1 VADLELSLLANTR
14 EAQKEFGT
22 DVPASLDKMSDALDD
37 VVRDGERGGEKL
49 ERSFREVADAAKKE
63 SREVG
68 EAFDKNAT
76 RGFDRAG
83 DAAREFKGEAIQNLG
98 EVASSFD
105 GTVTGI
111 ADGFQGLA
119 GGASV
124 ALINMGGGLAI
135 AGAGLAGLGLVGG
148 AVLSGIAAKG
158 EAMRE
163 SLSTSFQ
170 QMVDDGVAAFDE
182 LRYQDRLAEAFD
194 PGGDV
199 QAKVQATADA
209 LGLPFHVAA
218 EAYAGNQEA
227 IEKFKTA
234 YSAALDD
241 IESDSNRVDTAQ
253 QQVLDN
259 AVKGIADQIDA
270 VEQARDA
277 YARYN
282 DSLLTSTGITEAGH
296 QARELA
302 DRLDS
307 IPSSTNAKVTVE
319 ADTSALERDLAKS
332 RVVRVNL
339 EGYTRSGQRVV

>member
-1 VADLELSLLANTR
+1 MADLSMNLVADTR

-22 DVPASLDKMSDALDD
+22 DVPGALDKMSDALDD
-37 VVRDGERGGEKL
+37 VVRDGERGGERL

-135 AGAGLAGLGLVGG
+135 AGGALAGLGLVGG

-170 QMVDDGVAAFDE
+170 QMVDEGVRAFDE
-182 LRYQDRLAEAFD
+182 LRFQERLAEAFD

-199 QAKVQATADA
+199 KAKVQATADA

-218 EAYAGNQEA
+218 EAYAGNQAA
-227 IEKFKTA
+227 IEKFQTA
-234 YSAALDD
+234 YSAALDE
-241 IESDSNRVDTAQ
+241 IANDSIKTDTAQ
-253 QQVLDN
+253 RQVLDN
-259 AVKGIADQIDA
+259 AVKGVADQIEA
-270 VEQARDA
+270 VDLARDA
-277 YARYN
+277 YDRYN
-282 DSLLTSTGITEAGH
+282 DSLLTSTGVSEAGH
-296 QARELA
+296 QARDLADALAGIPETTTAKVMVTADTAALDRELA
-302 DRLDS
+302 R
-307 IPSSTNAKVTVE
+307 
-319 ADTSALERDLAKS
+319 S
-332 RVVRVNL
+332 RTVRVNL
-339 EGYTRSGQRVV
+339 EGFARSGQRVI

>member
-1 VADLELSLLANTR
+1 V
-14 EAQKEFGT
+14 QKEFGT
-22 DVPASLDKMSDALDD
+22 DVPAALDKMSDALDD

-124 ALINMGGGLAI
+124 ALINMGGGLAL
-135 AGAGLAGLGLVGG
+135 AGGALAGLGLVGG

-170 QMVDDGVAAFDE
+170 QMVDEGVQAFDE
-182 LRYQDRLAEAFD
+182 LRFQERLSEAFD

-199 QAKVQATADA
+199 RAKVQATADA

-218 EAYAGNQEA
+218 EAYAGNQAA
-227 IEKFKTA
+227 IEKFQTA
-234 YSAALDD
+234 YSDALDA
-241 IESDSNRVDTAQ
+241 IANDSTKADTAQ
-253 QQVLDN
+253 RQVLDN
-259 AVKGIADQIDA
+259 AVRGVADQIEA
-270 VEQARDA
+270 VDNARDA
-277 YARYN
+277 YERYN
-282 DSLLTSTGITEAGH
+282 DSLLTSTGVTQAGH
-296 QARELA
+296 EARDLA
-302 DRLDS
+302 DALAS
-307 IPSSTNAKVTVE
+307 IPETTTAKVTVT
-319 ADTSALERDLAKS
+319 ADTAALDRELARS
-332 RVVRVNL
+332 RTVRVNL
-339 EGYTRSGQRVV
+339 EGFARSGQRVI

>member
-170 QMVDDGVAAFDE
+170 QMVDEGVTAFEE
-182 LRYQDRLAEAFD
+182 LRYQERLAEAFD

-199 QAKVQATADA
+199 RAKVQATADA
-209 LGLPFHVAA
+209 LSLPFHVAA
-218 EAYAGNQEA
+218 EAYAGNQAA
-227 IEKFKTA
+227 IEKFQDA
-234 YSAALDD
+234 YSAALDG
-241 IESDSNRVDTAQ
+241 IASDSTKTDTAQ
-253 QQVLDN
+253 RQVLDN
-259 AVKGIADQIDA
+259 AVRGVADQIKA
-270 VEQARDA
+270 VDDARDA
-277 YARYN
+277 YERYN
-282 DSLLTSTGITEAGH
+282 DSLLTSTGLTKAGH
-296 QARELA
+296 EARELVDA
-302 DRLDS
+302 LESVPAR
-307 IPSSTNAKVTVE
+307 TTATVKVD
-319 ADTSALERDLAKS
+319 ADTTDLDRKIAQS
-332 RVVRVNL
+332 RTIRVNL
-339 EGYTRSGQRVV
+339 EGYARSGQRVV